1 MTLPCVFGRGR
12 TRYPRNVDFDVQD
25 PPGTQAADGEEM
37 RRLRAI
43 FRRPR
48 TAAESADGAEVPAGG
63 ADVPAGG
70 ADVPAGGGA
79 EAPAAGSA
87 AGRRTRTGNPL
98 TSRAAVN
105 PHLRSDPRLM
115 VWASRTGIALAVYL
129 GFMLWHGWRLGLT
142 AAAAY
147 FAADVIFRSKT
158 ATVIPASVRVTSAQ
172 RFTRRRLKVLH
183 PSGYVSLN
191 ARTIPGTKSV
201 IDHLVVG
208 PAGIFALDSERLDKR
223 IPLRALG
230 GMLYHGQRSL
240 EPRLDHARF
249 EASTAAKLIGAE
261 LGQRVRVRPAM
272 VTYGPTSV
280 WVILPVKGVDVF
292 DGSRVGTY
300 FRRQS
305 KATRGRHLDSDQIS
319 KILAAAARALPPLH

>member
-1 MTLPCVFGRGR
+1 
-12 TRYPRNVDFDVQD
+12 VDFEVQD
-25 PPGTQAADGEEM
+25 PPGEQGAEGEEI

-48 TAAESADGAEVPAGG
+48 HAAGAEVPVGGSAGVPASGG
-63 ADVPAGG
+63 AKVPAG
-70 ADVPAGGGA
+70 A
-79 EAPAAGSA
+79 AP
-87 AGRRTRTGNPL
+87 GRWQARTELTG
-98 TSRAAVN
+98 RALVN
-105 PHLRSDPRLM
+105 PHLRSDPRVL
-115 VWASRTGIALAVYL
+115 VWASRIGIALAVYL
-129 GFMLWHGWRLGLT
+129 GFMFWHGWRLGLT

-147 FAADVIFRSKT
+147 FAADVIYRSKT
-158 ATVIPASVRVTSAQ
+158 ATVIPAGVRVTSAQ
-172 RFTRRRLKVLH
+172 RFTRRRLAVLH
-183 PSGYVSLN
+183 PSGYVALN

-223 IPLRALG
+223 IPLRAVG

-280 WVILPVKGVDVF
+280 WIILPVKGVDVL

-305 KATRGRHLDSDQIS
+305 KTTRGRHLDSAQIS
-319 KILAAAARALPPLH
+319 EILAAAGRALPPLH

>member
-1 MTLPCVFGRGR
+1 M
-12 TRYPRNVDFDVQD
+12 DFEVQD
-25 PPGTQAADGEEM
+25 PPGEQAAEGEEI

-48 TAAESADGAEVPAGG
+48 ATADASAARTPASRRSGGGAEIPAEGAEVPASGG
-63 ADVPAGG
+63 PDFP
-70 ADVPAGGGA
+70 
-79 EAPAAGSA
+79 GSA
-87 AGRRTRTGNPL
+87 AARRRQARTEVPGRAL
-98 TSRAAVN
+98 LN
-105 PHLRSDPRLM
+105 PHLKSDPRVLM
-115 VWASRTGIALAVYL
+115 WASRIGITLAVYL
-129 GFMLWHGWRLGLT
+129 GFMFWRGWRLGLT
-142 AAAAY
+142 AAAVY
-147 FAADVIFRSKT
+147 FAIDVIYRSKT
-158 ATVIPASVRVTSAQ
+158 ATVIPAGVRVTSAQ
-172 RFTRRRLKVLH
+172 RYTRRRLAVLH
-183 PSGYVSLN
+183 PSGYVALN

-208 PAGIFALDSERLDKR
+208 PAGIFALDSERLDRR
-223 IPLRALG
+223 IPLRAVG

-249 EASTAAKLIGAE
+249 EASTAAKLIEAE

-272 VTYGPTSV
+272 VTYGPSSV

-305 KATRGRHLDSDQIS
+305 KATRGQHLDSTQIS
-319 KILAAAARALPPLH
+319 KTLAAAARALPPLH